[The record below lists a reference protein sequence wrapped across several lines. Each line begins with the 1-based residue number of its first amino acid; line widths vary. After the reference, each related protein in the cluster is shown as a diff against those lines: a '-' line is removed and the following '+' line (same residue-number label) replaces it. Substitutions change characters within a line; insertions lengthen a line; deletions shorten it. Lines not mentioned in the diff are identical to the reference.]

1 MNLEE
6 EYNKRKDIIKKR
18 LEDFSKVKKEDY
30 FYEAC
35 FCILTPQSSAKS
47 CWKAILLLKENDF
60 ENKNINPVD
69 YLTDRIR
76 FHINKSKYLL
86 ELKNKWSLIKEK
98 LEEIKDSRELRE
110 FLVKNVK
117 GYGYKEASHFLR
129 NIGHRNIAILD
140 RHILKNLD
148 KLNVI
153 SEIPGVLTPKKY
165 FEIEQ
170 KFVDFSN
177 KVNIPMDEL
186 DLLFWS
192 RETGEVFK

>member
-1 MNLEE
+1 MNLLE
-6 EYNKRKDIIKKR
+6 EYNKREDIIKKR
-18 LEDFSKVKKEDY
+18 LEDFSKVPKEDY

-60 ENKNINPVD
+60 ENKNINPVE
-69 YLTDRIR
+69 YLSDRIR

-86 ELKNKWSLIKEK
+86 EFKQKWPLVKEK

-110 FLVKNVK
+110 YLIKNVK

-129 NIGHRNIAILD
+129 NIGHRNVAILD
-140 RHILKNLD
+140 RHILKNLN

-153 SEIPGVLTPKKY
+153 DEIPNTLTPKKY
-165 FEIEQ
+165 FEIQ
-170 KFVDFSN
+170 NKFIEFSN
-177 KVNIPMDEL
+177 KVDISMDEL

-192 RETGEVFK
+192 QETGEVFK